1 MRIGLDFD
9 RVLFD
14 TDSFDD
20 FYKEHVEG
28 LHHVE
33 DPAPVKNS
41 CYDPEIHAELCE
53 IPIERIWKV
62 FNHDLSK
69 FLYSDVNLL
78 EELGENHTV
87 VIVSRGHERFQKSK
101 IEASKADKYVEE
113 VHIVQEE
120 SKDSV
125 DIDFLVDDRVKEL
138 ERVKIPGAHLNR
150 PEESLEKVVEKVKEL
165 EA

>member
-20 FYKEHVEG
+20 YYKDHVKG

-33 DPAPVKNS
+33 DPAPVEHGV
-41 CYDPEIHAELCE
+41 YDPEMHAEICG
-53 IPIERIWKV
+53 IPKERIWKV
-62 FNHDLSK
+62 FEHSLSQ
-69 FLYSDVNLL
+69 FLYNDMDLL
-78 EELGENHTV
+78 DEINHEL
-87 VIVSRGHERFQKSK
+87 VIVTRGHEKFQRSK
-101 IEASKADKYVEE
+101 VEASGIAEKVEKII
-113 VHIVQEE
+113 VVQEE

-125 DIDFLVDDRVKEL
+125 DIDLLADDNLEEI
-138 ERVKIPGAHLNR
+138 ERVNIPTVHVKR
-150 PEESLEKVVEKVKEL
+150 PEEGLDKVLEKVKDL